1 MPELTEKQA
10 SFVVAYTSAPDALGN
25 ASAAARIAG
34 YSVTSAGE
42 IGRQL
47 LEKPHIIAA
56 VRQAFHDQISLSL
69 AGKAVR
75 FLEVL
80 VDDEAAPKKVRLDA
94 AKTILDRAGIA
105 AKPIQPA
112 DDQPKSL
119 KEMSIEELRELIREA
134 EHDAANRARP
144 VLDSYEYG

>member
-1 MPELTEKQA
+1 MAELTEKQA
-10 SFVVAYTSAPDALGN
+10 SFVVAYTSTPDAIGN

-34 YSVTSAGE
+34 YSVNSAGE

-56 VRQAFHDQISLSL
+56 VRQAIRDQISLSL

-75 FLEVL
+75 YLEAL
-80 VDDEAAPKKVRLDA
+80 VDDETAPKKVRLDA

-105 AKPIQPA
+105 AMPVQLT

-119 KEMSIEELRELIREA
+119 KEMSIDELRALINEA
-134 EHDAANRARP
+134 EHDAADRAVP
-144 VLDSYEYG
+144 VLQS